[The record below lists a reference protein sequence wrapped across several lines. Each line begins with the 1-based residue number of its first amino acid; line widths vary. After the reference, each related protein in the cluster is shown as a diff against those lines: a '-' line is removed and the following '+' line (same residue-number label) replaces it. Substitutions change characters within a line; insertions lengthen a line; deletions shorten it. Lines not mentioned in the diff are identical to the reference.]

1 MNPVETADF
10 YGGLALAG
18 VDAGQRAA
26 LGQYLTPPPLARFIA
41 SLLSC
46 RSEAMRALDPGAG
59 AGALTA
65 ALAERIA
72 AAPVKPA
79 RLSLVCPEI
88 SPALRDGLRHTL
100 PAAQLLLES
109 AGIPAAGSILADDF
123 IAGGNCG
130 DGFTHILMNPP
141 YRKIRA
147 DSEQRRAL
155 RRAGLE
161 TSNLYAG
168 FMFLAALRLRP
179 GGEMAAIVPRSFCN
193 GPYFKPFR
201 QQFFALMGLRRIHLF
216 QRRNALFSNG
226 GVLQENIIIHAV
238 KAAQPERVKVTTSDA
253 AGPELLSKPGSA
265 PGWTEQTLPYA
276 AIIHPDDPELFLH
289 IPSPDCAG
297 EMAALQSRLPATLPD
312 LGLTV
317 STGPVVD
324 FRCRD
329 YLSAQPAA
337 GTAPL
342 LYPAHFSPGGL
353 DWPRLMKKPNAI
365 QVTTATRRW
374 LWANRGCF
382 VTTRRFS
389 AKEERRRIVAAV
401 YAGNLPGPLV
411 GFENHLNVFHA
422 RQQGFAPELAA
433 GLSVYLNSSFVDR
446 CFRQF
451 NGHTQVNAADLRALP
466 YPEPAALTRIGRQ
479 TGGGILSQP
488 ETDALMARELGI

>member
-1 MNPVETADF
+1 MNLVETADF
-10 YGGLALAG
+10 YGELALAG

-26 LGQYLTPPPLARFIA
+26 WGQYLTPPPLARFLA
-41 SLLSC
+41 SLLTC
-46 RSEAMRALDPGAG
+46 RADAVRMLDPGAG

-65 ALAERIA
+65 ALVERVC

-79 RLSLVCPEI
+79 GLSLVCPEI

-100 PAAQLLLES
+100 PAAQALLES
-109 AGIPAAGSILADDF
+109 AAIPAASSILADDF
-123 IAGGNCG
+123 IAGGKGG

-168 FMFLAALRLRP
+168 FMFLAAQRLRP

-201 QQFFALMGLRRIHLF
+201 QQFFGLMGLRRIHLF
-216 QRRNALFSNG
+216 NRRNALFSNG
-226 GVLQENIIIHAV
+226 GVLQENIILHAV
-238 KAAQPERVKVTTSDA
+238 KGAKPERVKVTASDD
-253 AGPELLSKPGSA
+253 AGPELLARQGSA
-265 PGWTEQTLPYA
+265 PGWTEQILPYA
-276 AIIHPDDPELFLH
+276 AIIHPEDPELFVH
-289 IPSPDCAG
+289 IPSPDGAG
-297 EMAALQSRLPATLPD
+297 EMAALKARLPAALPD

-329 YLSAQPAA
+329 YLAAQPAA

-342 LYPAHFSPGGL
+342 LYPAHFAAGGL
-353 DWPRLMKKPNAI
+353 EWPRIMKKPNAI
-365 QVTTATRRW
+365 QVTPATRRW
-374 LWANRGCF
+374 LWDNRGCF

-401 YAGNLPGPLV
+401 YAGNLPGALV
-411 GFENHLNVFHA
+411 GFENHLNVFHSG
-422 RQQGFAPELAA
+422 QQGFAPELAA
-433 GLSVYLNSSFVDR
+433 GLSVYLNSSVVDR

-479 TGGGILSQP
+479 TGGGILSQQ
-488 ETDALMARELGI
+488 ETDALLARELGI